1 MALKEHMRN
10 VSKQELEAFRK
21 IEKRNKKYEKEA
33 EHDKKKQLENM
44 SKLQVEEIKLLKE
57 EMKLDG
63 LVKEKEEVKYL
74 IM

>member
-44 SKLQVEEIKLLKE
+44 SKLQEEEIKLLKE